1 MFISLRRQ
9 INIFIFLKSD
19 ILQVERFQTIVSL
32 ARSGRH
38 IPLNSPHS
46 QTVQSSNVMK
56 KKIAIATIDRDCLA
70 C

>member
-1 MFISLRRQ
+1 MFINLRRQ

-46 QTVQSSNVMK
+46 QTVQSSNDMK
-56 KKIAIATIDRDCLA
+56 KNLQ
-70 C
+70 